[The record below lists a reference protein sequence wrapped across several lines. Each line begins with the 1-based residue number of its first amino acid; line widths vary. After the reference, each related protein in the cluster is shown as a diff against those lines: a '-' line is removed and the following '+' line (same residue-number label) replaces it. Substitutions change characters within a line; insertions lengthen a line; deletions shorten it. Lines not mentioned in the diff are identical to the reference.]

1 MTVSTPIH
9 LQLHRFI
16 ACSATIEKSAYKT
29 KKSHALGFS
38 KSTTKFQKSATKFL
52 PRIEG
57 GKKRESHAVFWR
69 IFISISMGLYIMATS
84 TLWI

>member
-16 ACSATIEKSAYKT
+16 ACSAMIEKSAYKT

-57 GKKRESHAVFWR
+57 EKKRESHAVFGR